1 MINKQVYNDICK
13 DVKNLKVEVI
23 ALEENVAKLV
33 LELDKQL
40 NISKLDIVKQLKKG

>member
-1 MINKQVYNDICK
+1 MINKQVYNDIGK
-13 DVKNLKVEVI
+13 EVKNLKVEVI